1 MKKIISTLLVAGCC
15 LTSLMAQDVVVKGPD
30 EKLQLV
36 VFTSPTEKP
45 SYSITYNGKTM
56 LEKSPLGM
64 NTNIGDFAKGM
75 KLTGHT
81 VTPIDTV
88 YHQDRIKTSQ
98 VYYQANELNCHFEN
112 PKGQKI
118 DVVFRV
124 SNNDVAFRYILPRQ
138 DGKGSVTVT
147 AEETGF
153 RFPQQTTTFLCPQSD
168 AMMEAY
174 KTQL

>member
-1 MKKIISTLLVAGCC
+1 MKKIISALLAGCC

-36 VFTSPTEKP
+36 VFTSPAEKP

-98 VYYQANELNCHFEN
+98 VHYQANELNCHFEN

-124 SNNDVAFRYILPRQ
+124 SNNDVAFRYTLPRQ
-138 DGKGSVTVT
+138 DGKEV
-147 AEETGF
+147 
-153 RFPQQTTTFLCPQSD
+153 
-168 AMMEAY
+168 
-174 KTQL
+174 

>member
-98 VYYQANELNCHFEN
+98 VYY
-112 PKGQKI
+112 
-118 DVVFRV
+118 
-124 SNNDVAFRYILPRQ
+124 
-138 DGKGSVTVT
+138 
-147 AEETGF
+147 
-153 RFPQQTTTFLCPQSD
+153 
-168 AMMEAY
+168 
-174 KTQL
+174 

>member
-75 KLTGHT
+75 KLTGIRSPRLIPSI
-81 VTPIDTV
+81 V
-88 YHQDRIKTSQ
+88 RIVLKPHKCIIRQTS
-98 VYYQANELNCHFEN
+98 
-112 PKGQKI
+112 
-118 DVVFRV
+118 
-124 SNNDVAFRYILPRQ
+124 
-138 DGKGSVTVT
+138 
-147 AEETGF
+147 
-153 RFPQQTTTFLCPQSD
+153 
-168 AMMEAY
+168 
-174 KTQL
+174 